1 MFHVKP
7 KAMDPLAYLSD
18 QLEQLDREGL
28 RRRRPE
34 PLPTG
39 ELSFSSND
47 YLGLASRPAP
57 PAACGA
63 GASRLIAG
71 ERDEHRRL
79 ERALAGWLGAE
90 DALVFTSGYAANI
103 GTLAALAGP
112 GDLVVSD
119 ALNHASIIDGARL
132 SRARVA
138 RVPHNDAGAVALAL
152 AERGEARAWVAVE
165 TYYSMDADGPD
176 LAVLRRVC
184 DDHGAGLLVDEA
196 HALGVLGPSGRGRC
210 AEAGIAPDVLIG
222 TLGKAFG
229 GQGAFVAG
237 RTVLRD
243 WLWNRARSF
252 VFSTGLAPVSAAA
265 AGRALQDVLER
276 PELAAHV
283 RAMAERLRS
292 GLTEAGALP
301 VLGGPP
307 ACRQTDAAWLLGFG
321 HIVPLVVGTPA
332 RAVRLSERLRRRGI
346 AAPAIRPP
354 TVSAGT
360 ARIRFTV
367 TALHEEADIDRAI
380 EAYAS
385 AMATPLDALD
395 ALDDLASR

>member
-7 KAMDPLAYLSD
+7 MATDPLAHLAA

-39 ELSFSSND
+39 ELSFCSND

-79 ERALAGWLGAE
+79 ERALAGWLRTE

-112 GDLVVSD
+112 GDLIVSD

-152 AERGEARAWVAVE
+152 AERSEARAWVAVE

-184 DDHGAGLLVDEA
+184 DEHGAGLVVDEA

-237 RTVLRD
+237 RAVLRD

-283 RAMAERLRS
+283 RAMADRLRS
-292 GLTEAGALP
+292 GLTRAGALP
-301 VLGGPP
+301 FLGGPP
-307 ACRQTDAAWLLGFG
+307 ACSQADAARLLGFG

-332 RAVRLSERLRRRGI
+332 RAVRLSERLRSRGI

-354 TVSAGT
+354 TVSVGT

-395 ALDDLASR
+395 DVASR